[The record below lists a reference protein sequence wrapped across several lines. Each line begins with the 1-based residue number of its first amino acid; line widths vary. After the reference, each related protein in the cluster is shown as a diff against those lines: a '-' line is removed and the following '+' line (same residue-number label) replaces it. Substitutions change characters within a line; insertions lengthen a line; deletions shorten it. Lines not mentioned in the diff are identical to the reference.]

1 MPSSRLIAFLVAA
14 GTILPVAAPAFA
26 ESPARDT
33 AACDGAAPSS
43 LGDGW
48 TVASPAGAGL
58 DDQRLCALG
67 AWLAAS
73 PQANVHAV
81 LVIRHGA
88 LVFERYFSG
97 EDQRFGRS
105 LGRIAF
111 TAETKHDLRSV
122 TKSVVALLVGIAL
135 ERGQIKSVDDAVL
148 DYLPRYADLRS
159 PEKDR
164 IRLRHLLT
172 MSAGLAWDEDRP
184 YSDPANSENEM
195 DEAADPYRYVL
206 AQPMAMPPGERW
218 VYNSGATALLAA
230 VLQEV
235 SGQTLDA
242 LARAEL
248 FEPLC
253 ISDVEWVTY
262 PGNGDP
268 IGEGGLRLRPR
279 DLAKLGQLALAGG
292 AWNGRQI
299 VPAAWIKE
307 ALAAQIA
314 GPGLFFYGYQWWLG
328 RSLVARKELDWAAG
342 VGFGGQRLF
351 VVPQADLVVVVT
363 TGLYHSAQQSAIP
376 LDILNRYIL
385 AAIQHP

>member
-14 GTILPVAAPAFA
+14 GTILPAAAPAFG
-26 ESPARDT
+26 ESPAGDT

-73 PQANVHAV
+73 PQTNVHAA

-235 SGQTLDA
+235 SGQKLDA

-248 FEPLC
+248 FDPLG

-279 DLAKLGQLALAGG
+279 DLAKARPARPRRRRLEWTADRAGRLDQGSARGADRGARPVLLRLSMVAWTVAGG
-292 AWNGRQI
+292 AEGT
-299 VPAAWIKE
+299 
-307 ALAAQIA
+307 
-314 GPGLFFYGYQWWLG
+314 GLG
-328 RSLVARKELDWAAG
+328 RRRRLRRACRRPISSSSSPPGFTTAR
-342 VGFGGQRLF
+342 
-351 VVPQADLVVVVT
+351 
-363 TGLYHSAQQSAIP
+363 
-376 LDILNRYIL
+376 NR
-385 AAIQHP
+385 APFRSTF